1 VFALKNVENCGI
13 ISKGSLLGIHKIRRC
28 VARLRMGGP
37 DEGRRA
43 LCDDE

>member
-1 VFALKNVENCGI
+1 VFALKNAEKCAI
-13 ISKGSLLGIHKIRRC
+13 ISKGNLLGIHKIRRC
-28 VARLRMGGP
+28 EARLTIGGP